1 MNNPLE
7 NVKPN
12 RETNFTKV
20 KQVRCNV
27 ALLNQAISAAEA
39 ESGIRFTQRDI
50 LNCAL
55 AEFVDRRREAMVR
68 DAIERVENY
77 S

>member
-7 NVKPN
+7 QVKPN
-12 RETNFTKV
+12 RETNFTQV

-39 ESGIRFTQRDI
+39 ALPLHSRAKMTGLSVFACDDI
-50 LNCAL
+50 SMRS
-55 AEFVDRRREAMVR
+55 RRK
-68 DAIERVENY
+68 
-77 S
+77 